1 MMYSRL
7 NGQVKSMT
15 SSQIRCAIRGSPAVN
30 RPPDT
35 NPDIKEAKTWLL
47 ETQISDYRLGPTF
60 AGDVRSWLADMPHR
74 ELARRLSGGLTYGEI
89 PAAINN
95 MVVDTHTSN
104 DFIMKPLPN
113 HLFTR
118 DTSCWIYNGVSIN
131 PMAKPACQRETN
143 NLRAIYRW
151 HPAFA
156 DGDFI
161 KYFGDENIYYDH
173 ATLEGGDVLVIGR
186 GRY

>member
-1 MMYSRL
+1 
-7 NGQVKSMT
+7 
-15 SSQIRCAIRGSPAVN
+15 
-30 RPPDT
+30 
-35 NPDIKEAKTWLL
+35 KTWLL

-131 PMAKPACQRETN
+131 P
-143 NLRAIYRW
+143 
-151 HPAFA
+151 
-156 DGDFI
+156 
-161 KYFGDENIYYDH
+161 
-173 ATLEGGDVLVIGR
+173 
-186 GRY
+186 